1 MTRKYLED
9 AGVDIDTSAEPLLS
23 EKDDRYPQWVEE
35 NATYGFASPELWNLD
50 RTMLYHLYERL
61 CMWQDMGLSGEER
74 VVINGCDA
82 TVEVWVNQ
90 ILSWCKK
97 IFDND
102 NDLFDSE
109 ESSLISQRVWEL
121 WSKLSPVMWV

>member
-1 MTRKYLED
+1 MARKYLED
-9 AGVDIDTSAEPLLS
+9 AGVDIDTSTEPLLS
-23 EKDDRYPQWVEE
+23 EQDDRYPQWEE
-35 NATYGFASPELWNLD
+35 ETNTYGFASPELWNLD

-61 CMWQDMGLSGEER
+61 CMWQEMGLSGEER
-74 VVINGCDA
+74 VVLDGCDA
-82 TVEVWVNQ
+82 TVEEWVNQ

-121 WSKLSPVMWV
+121 WSKISPVMWV

>member
-9 AGVDIDTSAEPLLS
+9 AGVDIDTGTEPLLS
-23 EKDDRYPQWVEE
+23 EQDDRYPQWVEE
-35 NATYGFASPELWNLD
+35 NDTYGFSSPELWNLD

-61 CMWQDMGLSGEER
+61 CMWQERGFSGEER

-121 WSKLSPVMWV
+121 WSKISPVMWV